1 MTRGG
6 VACGAE
12 SPTIRREP
20 VPTDPVRRVMARRP
34 GRVPQAATL
43 REAARELTDAEIGA
57 VVVEGSGGTV
67 GLISVRDVLP
77 VLVRSRW

>member
-1 MTRGG
+1 
-6 VACGAE
+6 
-12 SPTIRREP
+12 
-20 VPTDPVRRVMARRP
+20 MARRP